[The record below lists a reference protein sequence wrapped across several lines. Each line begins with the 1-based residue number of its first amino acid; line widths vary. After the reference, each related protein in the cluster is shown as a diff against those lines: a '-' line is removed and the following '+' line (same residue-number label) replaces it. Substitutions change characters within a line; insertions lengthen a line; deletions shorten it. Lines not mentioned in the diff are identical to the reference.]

1 MIKIYGMSTCPD
13 CVAIEAQV
21 KDNPRYEVHEI
32 GSHVREL
39 KAFLRMRDTEPAFD
53 AVKRKG
59 TVGIPCFVLEDG
71 TVTLSAKAAGLA
83 PASRDETPVCN
94 IDGSGC

>member
-1 MIKIYGMSTCPD
+1 M
-13 CVAIEAQV
+13 
-21 KDNPRYEVHEI
+21 HEI

-71 TVTLSAKAAGLA
+71 TVTLSAKAAGLT
-83 PASRDETPVCN
+83 PTPRDETPSCT